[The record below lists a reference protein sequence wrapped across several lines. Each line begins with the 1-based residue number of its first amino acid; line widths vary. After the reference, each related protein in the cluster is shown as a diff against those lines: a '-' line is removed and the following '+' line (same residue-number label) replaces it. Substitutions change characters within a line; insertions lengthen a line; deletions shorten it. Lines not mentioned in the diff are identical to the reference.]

1 MLISVILPNFNG
13 EKYLGQAIESILA
26 QDFPDFEFLIL
37 DDGSSDRSKEVI
49 KRYAALDNRINPF
62 FLKKQGLVSI
72 LNFGLENSKGKYIAR
87 MDSDDISLPNRFSTQ
102 INYLIQPNI
111 GLVGSG
117 IYVVNESGSFL
128 KYGQYPTDIVLNEL
142 MLDANYI
149 AHPTV
154 MFKRDLIDKVGKYS
168 KAFKHAEDYELWLR
182 ISRVTNLINAK
193 EKLLI
198 YRQHKNSI
206 SLKYYPHQSMTDLII
221 KHIYR
226 NNLDININDFDF
238 INFEIIKH
246 LIDKTDYEELVSLWQ
261 KSILVMINQGQINNH
276 DIPDYLLR
284 YIKQEIK

>member
-37 DDGSSDRSKEVI
+37 DDGSSDSSKEVI
-49 KRYAALDNRINPF
+49 KRYAALDNRIIPF

-72 LNFGLENSKGKYIAR
+72 LNFGLENSKGQYIAR

-117 IYVVNESGSFL
+117 IYVVSESGTFL
-128 KYGQYPTDIVLNEL
+128 RYGQNPTDIVLNKM
-142 MLDANYI
+142 MLDTNYI

-154 MFKRDLIDKVGKYS
+154 MFKRELLDKVGRYS
-168 KAFKHAEDYELWLR
+168 KVFKHAEDYELWLR
-182 ISRVTNLINAK
+182 FSRVTNIINTK

-198 YRQHKNSI
+198 YRQHKDSI
-206 SLKYYPHQSMTDLII
+206 SIKHYPHQSMTDLII
-221 KHIYR
+221 KYTYR
-226 NNLDININDFDF
+226 NNLDLNLNDFDF
-238 INFEIIKH
+238 INFEIIKQ
-246 LIDKTDYEELVSLWQ
+246 LIDKTDYEELICLWN
-261 KSILVMINQGQINNH
+261 KSISVMIKKGQINSY
-276 DIPDYLLR
+276 DIPDYLLSYFR
-284 YIKQEIK
+284 QGIK

>member
-1 MLISVILPNFNG
+1 MLISCILPNFNG

-37 DDGSSDRSKEVI
+37 DDGSLDRSKEIIERFATLDKRI
-49 KRYAALDNRINPF
+49 KPF

-102 INYLIQPNI
+102 INYLKQPNI

-117 IYVVNESGSFL
+117 IYVINESGSFL
-128 KYGQYPTDIVLNEL
+128 KYGHYPSDIILNKM

-154 MFKRDLIDKVGKYS
+154 IFKRELLDKVGRYS
-168 KAFKHAEDYELWLR
+168 KVFRHAEDYELWLR
-182 ISRVTNLINAK
+182 LSRVTNIINTK
-193 EKLLI
+193 EKLLV

-206 SLKYYPHQSMTDLII
+206 SVKYYPHQSMTDLII
-221 KHIYR
+221 KYIYR
-226 NNLDININDFDF
+226 NNLDINLKDLDF
-238 INFEIIKH
+238 INFEIIRQ
-246 LIDKTDYEELVSLWQ
+246 LIDKTDYEELICLWN
-261 KSILVMINQGQINNH
+261 KSISVMLKKGQINSY
-276 DIPDYLLR
+276 DIPDYLLSYFR
-284 YIKQEIK
+284 QGIK